1 MAKLATV
8 REEAWYVGT
17 SHGKATA
24 LRSNGLAGCRS
35 EAQRVRTQAKSRP
48 PTILALLAGDGAV
61 SFKTRL
67 NDLGAGGWELMH
79 ANSLVHPKQVRWR
92 GAPGRLLDEPVFEGT
107 RTEFTAVLRRQSAR

>member
-1 MAKLATV
+1 MGWEYEVLSEDNHE
-8 REEAWYVGT
+8 RF
-17 SHGKATA
+17 KA
-24 LRSNGLAGCRS
+24 
-35 EAQRVRTQAKSRP
+35 
-48 PTILALLAGDGAV
+48 
-61 SFKTRL
+61 RL